1 MRFSQDSLDR
11 SSNLTLALTRSHY
24 PIMGVSRT
32 KEEVVVDYSDEKF
45 DELLTNSQAI
55 EVEILEDIDVLLF
68 DFWSPAMDFQVL

>member
-1 MRFSQDSLDR
+1 
-11 SSNLTLALTRSHY
+11 
-24 PIMGVSRT
+24 MGVSRT

-68 DFWSPAMDFQVL
+68 DFWSPTMDFQVL